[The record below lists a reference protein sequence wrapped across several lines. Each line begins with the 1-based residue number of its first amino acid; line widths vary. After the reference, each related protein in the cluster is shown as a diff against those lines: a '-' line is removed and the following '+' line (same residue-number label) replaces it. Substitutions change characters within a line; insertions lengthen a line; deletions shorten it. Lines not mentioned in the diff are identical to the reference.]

1 MTEEIRN
8 IIILGGGSA
17 GWLTAN
23 YLAASCNHGTD
34 KRTITLI
41 ESPNIPIIGVGEG
54 TWPSMRNTLSHI
66 GINEATFLKYC
77 NASFKQ
83 GSKFVGWTTGKE
95 HDCYYH
101 PFTTPPG
108 YNELNLYQ
116 HWHVQYSQQPYS
128 YTFCAQPAL
137 CDEFKAPK
145 QLATP
150 EYAYVANYG
159 YHFDAGKLTEL
170 LTEHGV
176 KHHNINHIKAH
187 VIEVQ
192 SHANGHIKGLTT
204 TEQGLIEGD
213 LFIDCSG
220 MRGRLIQQHYGID
233 WHNVQNVL
241 KNNAAIAIQVPYTQ
255 ENSAIESTTVA
266 TAIQHGWTWDIGLY
280 HRRGMGYSYSS
291 DYIDKQQAEIEFRDF
306 LSKQLPQ
313 EQVETLD
320 SRHLQFSPG
329 YRKTFWHKNCLAIG
343 MSAGFIEP
351 LEASALAM
359 VELSLTMLTEELP
372 QNSEHMYI
380 VAKRFNQRF
389 EYRWQRVIDF
399 LKLHYVL
406 SQREDSD
413 YWLQQRDKDSI
424 PEQLQELLTLWRY
437 QSPSRNDFHENEEI
451 FSSPSYQYVLYGMG
465 FKTAS
470 NQASFHANNNQKIE
484 ELVKT
489 NLYNQQ
495 RFLAGLPS
503 NREYLSSLHN
513 AESSSINYTSGNVSI
528 STNKTRSTQ

>member
-1 MTEEIRN
+1 MTGEIRN

-23 YLAASCNHGTD
+23 YLAASLNNGAVNKRSINKGVD

-41 ESPNIPIIGVGEG
+41 ESPDIPIIGVGEG

-66 GINEATFLKYC
+66 GISEAKFLTIC

-83 GSKFVGWTTGKE
+83 GSKFVGWTTGTE
-95 HDCYYH
+95 QDYYYH
-101 PFTTPPG
+101 PFTVPPG
-108 YNELNLYQ
+108 YAELNLYQ
-116 HWHVQYSQQPYS
+116 HWQAQYSQQPYS
-128 YTFCAQPAL
+128 YAFCAQPTL
-137 CDEFKAPK
+137 CDEYKAPK

-176 KHHNINHIKAH
+176 QNLGIKHIKAH
-187 VIEVQ
+187 VSDVQ
-192 SHANGHIKGLTT
+192 NHVNGDVKGLMTA
-204 TEQGLIEGD
+204 ERGLIEGD

-220 MRGRLIQQHYGID
+220 LRGRLIQQHYGID

-241 KNNAAIAIQVPYTQ
+241 KNNAAVAIQVPYSQT
-255 ENSAIESTTVA
+255 NSAIESTTVA
-266 TAIQHGWTWDIGLY
+266 TAIKHGWTWDIGLY

-291 DYIDKQQAEIEFRDF
+291 DYIDTDQAETELRQFI
-306 LSKQLPQ
+306 SKSICKSIPQ
-313 EQVETLD
+313 EQVDALN
-320 SRHLQFSPG
+320 SRHLQFTPG
-329 YRKTFWHKNCLAIG
+329 YRKTFWHRNCLAIG

-372 QNSEHMYI
+372 QNGEHMDI

-406 SQREDSD
+406 SQRKDSD
-413 YWLQQRDKDSI
+413 YWLQQRNKDSI

-451 FSSPSYQYVLYGMG
+451 FSSPSYQYVLYGMDY
-465 FKTAS
+465 KTAINS
-470 NQASFHANNNQKIE
+470 TSLHAINYQKIE
-484 ELVKT
+484 ELVK
-489 NLYNQQ
+489 NNHNNQQ

-503 NREYLSSLHN
+503 NREYLSSLHEVQN
-513 AESSSINYTSGNVSI
+513 TSGSM
-528 STNKTRSTQ
+528 K